1 MLGQL
6 RATILL
12 LQMDIKKIMAIH
24 ELIKRHQTGPPKA
37 LSARIGVSE
46 RTVYHYIRFMKTEL
60 NTPVKWSA
68 TKQSYVYE
76 TYGDLNFDWQH

>member
-1 MLGQL
+1 
-6 RATILL
+6 
-12 LQMDIKKIMAIH
+12 MAIH